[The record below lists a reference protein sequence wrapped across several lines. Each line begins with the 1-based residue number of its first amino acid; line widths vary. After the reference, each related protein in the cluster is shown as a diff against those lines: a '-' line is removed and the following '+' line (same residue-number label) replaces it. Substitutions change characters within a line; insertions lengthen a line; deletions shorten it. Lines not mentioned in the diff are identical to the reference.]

1 MIQLNLIEAASKTI
15 DSEKKVRTPRVAVK
29 TKKSNTKWMLRFS
42 VLAAFLVFSIG
53 LVKILGVPKPLHG
66 VIPTKV
72 LAIVGVQDPAQDVFN
87 MSAKGKINLLDKQL
101 ESEKAVEAAQKA
113 LSLET
118 VITDLNPSLFNKAK
132 SNNYFSFLPL
142 EQIAYQKEAIAQFLV
157 FINTATPDNISFSDL
172 VFEAPNYYYIR
183 GIEETP
189 ATQRSF
195 VDRLKSVSKAVK
207 TPPHAENAPVT
218 DISIFGEYNVN
229 NVNIEHLKKFVL
241 PTEVQEEL
249 KTFLALDKQKSLK
262 FKGLDKGIIEEF
274 GIYKK
279 HSFDVTLN
287 TDYAAFMSFIAELQK
302 SELRVGIQKLKIE
315 ASQRNL
321 VAKMQLVMYV
331 AS

>member
-172 VFEAPNYYYIR
+172 VF
-183 GIEETP
+183 
-189 ATQRSF
+189 
-195 VDRLKSVSKAVK
+195 
-207 TPPHAENAPVT
+207 
-218 DISIFGEYNVN
+218 
-229 NVNIEHLKKFVL
+229 
-241 PTEVQEEL
+241 
-249 KTFLALDKQKSLK
+249 
-262 FKGLDKGIIEEF
+262 
-274 GIYKK
+274 
-279 HSFDVTLN
+279 
-287 TDYAAFMSFIAELQK
+287 
-302 SELRVGIQKLKIE
+302 
-315 ASQRNL
+315 
-321 VAKMQLVMYV
+321 
-331 AS
+331 